1 MLERYYVHPDS
12 VERIRSSWMG
22 APIEKYVAWLT
33 EQGYAARTV
42 LRRTP
47 LLMEFGEFA
56 RQRGV
61 TTLEELPAQVEGF
74 TQHWLEKHGQ
84 GCKTEHAREKVKDEA
99 RNPADQMLALAIPG
113 YRDQGRSKVSEPF
126 HDAVPG
132 FFEYPRQ
139 ERGLSERSVVL
150 YQATLRAFEKYVR
163 EIGLHELHAL
173 SPVILSGFV
182 TEKSN
187 GLCKTSIK
195 NRCGMLRVFLRY
207 LHREHLIAQ
216 DLGPTLDAPHI
227 YRLASISRSITWDEV
242 RRMLEVVDRRTPGGK
257 RDYAILLLLVT
268 YGLRGREIAALT
280 VEDIDWRRER
290 LRVPERK
297 ADHSTAYPLSPIVG
311 EALLDYLQHG
321 RPKTAKRSIFFRT
334 LAPFKPMT
342 CNGVSSRASHY
353 LHKAGI
359 PVSRPGSHTLRHT
372 CVQRLV
378 DADFSLKAIGDYV
391 GHASPASTQIYA
403 KVAVEALREVGSG
416 IGEDVL

>member
-1 MLERYYVHPDS
+1 MLEHYYVRPDS
-12 VERIRSSWMG
+12 VDRIRSAWMG
-22 APIEKYVAWLT
+22 APIEKYVEWLT

-42 LRRTP
+42 LRRMP

-61 TTLEELPAQVEGF
+61 TTLEELPGQVEAF
-74 TQHWLEKHGQ
+74 ALHWLEKHGA
-84 GCKTEHAREKVKDEA
+84 GCKTDQAREKVKEVA
-99 RNPADQMLALAIPG
+99 RNPVDQMLALVIPG
-113 YRDQGRSKVSEPF
+113 FQDQGRSRASEPF
-126 HDAVPG
+126 QDAAPG
-132 FFEYPRQ
+132 FFDYLRK

-150 YQATLRAFEKYVR
+150 YKATLRAFEKYVQ
-163 EIGLHELHAL
+163 EIGMGELRAL

-182 TEKSN
+182 TEKSD
-187 GLCKTSIK
+187 GLSKTSIK

-207 LHREHLIAQ
+207 LHREHIVAR
-216 DLGPTLDAPHI
+216 DLGPTLDAPRI
-227 YRLASISRSITWDEV
+227 YRLSSIPRSITWDEV
-242 RRMLEVVDRRTPGGK
+242 RRMLEGVDRRTPGGK

-268 YGLRGREIAALT
+268 YGLRGR
-280 VEDIDWRRER
+280 DWRRER

-297 ADHSTAYPLSPIVG
+297 ANHSTAYPLSPIVG
-311 EALLDYLQHG
+311 EAILDYLQHG
-321 RPKTAKRSIFFRT
+321 RPQTSERSIFFRT
-334 LAPFKPMT
+334 LAPCKPMT

-378 DADFSLKAIGDYV
+378 DADFSLKTIGDYV
-391 GHASPASTQIYA
+391 GHQSPASTQIYA

-416 IGEDVL
+416 IGEEVLS

>member
-1 MLERYYVHPDS
+1 MLEHYYVRPDS
-12 VERIRSSWMG
+12 VDRIRSAWMG
-22 APIEKYVAWLT
+22 APIEKYVEWLT

-42 LRRTP
+42 LRRMP

-61 TTLEELPAQVEGF
+61 TTLEELPGQVEAF
-74 TQHWLEKHGQ
+74 ALHWLEKHGA
-84 GCKTEHAREKVKDEA
+84 GCKTDQAREKVKEVA
-99 RNPADQMLALAIPG
+99 RNPVDQMLALVIPG
-113 YRDQGRSKVSEPF
+113 FQDQGRSRASEPF
-126 HDAVPG
+126 QDAAPG
-132 FFEYPRQ
+132 FFDYLRK

-150 YQATLRAFEKYVR
+150 YKATLRAFEKYVQ
-163 EIGLHELHAL
+163 EIGMGELRAL

-182 TEKSN
+182 TEKSD
-187 GLCKTSIK
+187 GLSKTSIK

-207 LHREHLIAQ
+207 LHREHIVAR
-216 DLGPTLDAPHI
+216 DLGPTLDAPRI
-227 YRLASISRSITWDEV
+227 YRLSSIPRSITWDEV
-242 RRMLEVVDRRTPGGK
+242 RRMLEGVDRRTPGGK

-280 VEDIDWRRER
+280 VD
-290 LRVPERK
+290 ERK
-297 ADHSTAYPLSPIVG
+297 ANHSTAYPLSPIVG
-311 EALLDYLQHG
+311 EAILDYLQHG
-321 RPKTAKRSIFFRT
+321 RPQTSERSIFFRT
-334 LAPFKPMT
+334 LAPCKPMT

-378 DADFSLKAIGDYV
+378 DADFSLKTIGDYV
-391 GHASPASTQIYA
+391 GHQSPASTQIYA

-416 IGEDVL
+416 IGEEVLS

>member
-1 MLERYYVHPDS
+1 MLEHYYIRPDS
-12 VERIRSSWMG
+12 VDRIRSAWIG
-22 APIEKYVAWLT
+22 AAIEKYVGWLA

-61 TTLEELPAQVEGF
+61 TTLKELPSQVEGF
-74 TQHWLEKHGQ
+74 ALHWLEKHGQ
-84 GCKTEHAREKVKDEA
+84 RCKTDQARAKVKEEA
-99 RNPADQMLALAIPG
+99 RNPVDQMLALVIPG
-113 YRDQGRSKVSEPF
+113 FQDQGRSRGSEPF
-126 HDAVPG
+126 QDAVPG
-132 FFEYPRQ
+132 FFDYLRQ

-150 YQATLRAFEKYVR
+150 YQATLRAFEKYLR
-163 EIGLHELHAL
+163 EIGMGELQSL
-173 SPVILSGFV
+173 SPVILSGFF
-182 TEKSN
+182 TERSD
-187 GLCKTSIK
+187 GLSKTSIK

-207 LHREHLIAQ
+207 LHREQIVGR
-216 DLGPTLDAPHI
+216 DLGPTVDAPRI
-227 YRLASISRSITWDEV
+227 YRLSSVPRSISWDEV
-242 RRMLEVVDRRTPGGK
+242 RRMLEGVDRRTPGGK

-280 VEDIDWRRER
+280 VDDIDWRRER

-297 ADHSTAYPLSPIVG
+297 ANHSTAYPLSPIVG
-311 EALLDYLQHG
+311 DAILDYLQHG
-321 RPKTAKRSIFFRT
+321 RPKTSERSIFFRT
-334 LAPFKPMT
+334 LAPCKPMT
-342 CNGVSSRASHY
+342 DAGVSGRASHY

-378 DADFSLKAIGDYV
+378 DADFSLKAIGDYI
-391 GHASPASTQIYA
+391 GHQSPASTQIYA

-416 IGEDVL
+416 IGEEVL